1 MSTRRLGVGLLVIFA
16 ATLAGCGTEPS
27 EEVET
32 PLECGGEPC
41 DLPLEEGDA
50 IRITLTSTSCDA
62 VNNAIR
68 ITAPASVAQVLTANA
83 CYETP
88 GRECEFAG
96 PFPNPSAIDFTIDSR
111 IIDGDPALRATGT
124 YPTWTISFEDG
135 ADEDFNDI
143 VLTVEAIA
151 AAQ

>member
-1 MSTRRLGVGLLVIFA
+1 MFTRRLGVGILVIFA
-16 ATLAGCGTEPS
+16 ASLVGCGTEPGT
-27 EEVET
+27 EVET

-41 DLPLEEGDA
+41 DLPLEAGDA
-50 IRITLTSTSCDA
+50 IRITLTSISCDA
-62 VNNAIR
+62 VNNAVR

-83 CYETP
+83 CYATVCTEWNFP
-88 GRECEFAG
+88 G
-96 PFPNPSAIDFTIDSR
+96 PFADPSAIDFTIDSR

-124 YPTWTISFEDG
+124 YPTWTVSFEDG

>member
-1 MSTRRLGVGLLVIFA
+1 MSTRMLGVGFLVVFA
-16 ATLAGCGTEPS
+16 AALAGCGTEPGT
-27 EEVET
+27 EVET

-62 VNNAIR
+62 VDNAVR
-68 ITAPASVAQVLTANA
+68 ITSPVAVTLTPNA
-83 CYETP
+83 CYATVGTVWNYP
-88 GRECEFAG
+88 G
-96 PFPNPSAIDFTIDSR
+96 PFTNPAAIDFTIDSR
-111 IIDGDPALRATGT
+111 IIDGDPALRATGS

-143 VLTVEAIA
+143 VLTVEAIPA
-151 AAQ
+151 AP